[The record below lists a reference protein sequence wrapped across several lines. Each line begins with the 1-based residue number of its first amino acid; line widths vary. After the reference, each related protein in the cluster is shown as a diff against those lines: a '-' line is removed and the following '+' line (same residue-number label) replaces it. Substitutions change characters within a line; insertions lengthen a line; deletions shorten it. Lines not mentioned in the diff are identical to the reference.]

1 MVSAE
6 GGSTALLN
14 VMLRVRSIPVRTE
27 SGPRPLEGGA
37 SGWRHRRPRAFEL
50 SMSSEKP
57 PVMPAS
63 IGDRYS
69 PR

>member
-1 MVSAE
+1 VVSAE

-37 SGWRHRRPRAFEL
+37 SG
-50 SMSSEKP
+50 
-57 PVMPAS
+57 
-63 IGDRYS
+63 
-69 PR
+69 